1 MQELIE
7 AKFSIGNVVK
17 HKFLN
22 FRGVIFDL
30 DPSFNNTEE
39 WYNSIPEDFRPSK
52 DQPFYHVF
60 AENEEIF
67 YIAYVSEQNLIDDVE
82 SGPAN
87 HPDIK
92 KIFSHFDGKAYI
104 PHNLATN

>member
-1 MQELIE
+1 MQELVE
-7 AKFSIGNVVK
+7 AKFSIGNIVK

-30 DPSFNNTEE
+30 DPMFNNTEE
-39 WYNSIPEDFRPSK
+39 WYNSIPKDFRPRK

-92 KIFSHFDGKAYI
+92 KIFSHFDGNSYI

>member
-1 MQELIE
+1 MQELVE

-39 WYNSIPEDFRPSK
+39 WYNSIPKDFRPKK

-67 YIAYVSEQNLIDDVE
+67 YIAYVSEQNLLVDN
-82 SGPAN
+82 SGEPIK
-87 HPDIK
+87 HPLINE
-92 KIFSHFDGKAYI
+92 IFSGKRGSSYFK
-104 PHNLATN
+104 PSN

>member
-7 AKFSIGNVVK
+7 AKFSIGNIVK

-39 WYNSIPEDFRPSK
+39 WYNAIPKNLRPRK
-52 DQPFYHVF
+52 DQPFYHIF

-67 YIAYVSEQNLIDDVE
+67 YIAYVSEQNLLIDKE
-82 SGPAN
+82 NGTAN

-92 KIFSHFDGKAYI
+92 KIFSHFDGKCYI
-104 PHNLATN
+104 PHERAKN

>member
-1 MQELIE
+1 MQELVE
-7 AKFSIGNVVK
+7 AKFSIGNIVK

-30 DPSFNNTEE
+30 DPTFNNTDE
-39 WYNSIPEDFRPSK
+39 WYNAIPKKFK
-52 DQPFYHVF
+52 TNKNQPFYHLF

-67 YIAYVSEQNLIDDVE
+67 YIAYVSEQNLLDDLDG
-82 SGPAN
+82 GPAN

-92 KIFSHFDGKAYI
+92 MIFSHFNGKYYI
-104 PHNLATN
+104 PHERSKN

>member
-1 MQELIE
+1 MQELVE

-39 WYNSIPEDFRPSK
+39 WYNSIPKDFRPKK

-67 YIAYVSEQNLIDDVE
+67 YIAYVSNFGLTNSACFFIWDL
-82 SGPAN
+82 
-87 HPDIK
+87 
-92 KIFSHFDGKAYI
+92 IFSTFLK
-104 PHNLATN
+104 NSTCLF

>member
-39 WYNSIPEDFRPSK
+39 WYNAIPKNIRPKK
-52 DQPFYHVF
+52 DQPFYHIF

-67 YIAYVSEQNLIDDVE
+67 YIAYVSEQNLVYDSENGIV
-82 SGPAN
+82 N

-92 KIFSHFDGKAYI
+92 RVFSHFDGTSYT
-104 PHNLATN
+104 PHDIATN

>member
-7 AKFSIGNVVK
+7 AKFSIGDVVK

-30 DPSFNNTEE
+30 DPTFNNTEE
-39 WYNSIPEDFRPSK
+39 WYNAIPKDFRPKK
-52 DQPFYHVF
+52 DQPFYHLF

-67 YIAYVSEQNLIDDVE
+67 YIAYVSEQNLNIDI
-82 SGPAN
+82 SGIPAN
-87 HPDIK
+87 HPDIS
-92 KIFSHFDGKAYI
+92 KIFSHFNGASYI
-104 PHNLATN
+104 PYKKTKN

>member
-1 MQELIE
+1 MQELVE
-7 AKFSIGNVVK
+7 AKFYIGNIVR
-17 HKFLN
+17 HKFLD
-22 FRGVIFDL
+22 FRGVVFDL

-39 WYNSIPEDFRPSK
+39 WYNSIPKDFRPKK

-67 YIAYVSEQNLIDDVE
+67 YIAYVSEQNLIDDAE

-92 KIFSHFDGKAYI
+92 KIFSHFDGNSYI

>member
-1 MQELIE
+1 MQDLIE
-7 AKFSIGNVVK
+7 AKFSIGNIVK

-39 WYNSIPEDFRPSK
+39 WYNSIPKNFRPRK

-67 YIAYVSEQNLIDDVE
+67 YIAYVSEQNLISDCS
-82 SGPAN
+82 SGAAN

-92 KIFSHFDGKAYI
+92 KIFCLFNGKAYV
-104 PHNLATN
+104 PHNVATN

>member
-1 MQELIE
+1 MQDLIE
-7 AKFSIGNVVK
+7 AKFSIGNIVK

-39 WYNSIPEDFRPSK
+39 WYNSIPKNFRPRK

-67 YIAYVSEQNLIDDVE
+67 YIAYVSEQNTSFDDSEEPIKHPLIKE
-82 SGPAN
+82 ISSG
-87 HPDIK
+87 K
-92 KIFSHFDGKAYI
+92 KGSSYFKPS
-104 PHNLATN
+104 N

>member
-1 MQELIE
+1 MCIRD
-7 AKFSIGNVVK
+7 S
-17 HKFLN
+17 
-22 FRGVIFDL
+22 
-30 DPSFNNTEE
+30 NNTEE
-39 WYNSIPEDFRPSK
+39 WYNSIPKDFRPKK

-92 KIFSHFDGKAYI
+92 KIFSHFDGNSYI

>member
-7 AKFSIGNVVK
+7 AKFSIGDVVK

-30 DPSFNNTEE
+30 DPTFNNTED
-39 WYNSIPEDFRPSK
+39 WYNAIPEDFRPKK
-52 DQPFYHVF
+52 DQPFYHLF

-67 YIAYVSEQNLIDDVE
+67 YIAYVSEQNLNIDN
-82 SGPAN
+82 SGITAN
-87 HPDIK
+87 HPDIMK
-92 KIFSHFDGKAYI
+92 VFSHFNGLSYVSYEKTK
-104 PHNLATN
+104 N

>member
-1 MQELIE
+1 MQELVE

-39 WYNSIPEDFRPSK
+39 WYNSIPKDFRPKK

-67 YIAYVSEQNLIDDVE
+67 YIAYVSEQNLINDVE

-87 HPDIK
+87 HTDIK
-92 KIFSHFDGKAYI
+92 KIFSNFDGNSYI

>member
-1 MQELIE
+1 MQELVE

-30 DPSFNNTEE
+30 DSSFNNTEE
-39 WYNSIPEDFRPSK
+39 WYNSIPKDFRPK
-52 DQPFYHVF
+52 RDQPFYHVF

-67 YIAYVSEQNLIDDVE
+67 YIAYVSEQNLINDVE

-92 KIFSHFDGKAYI
+92 KIFSHFDGNSYI